1 MAETKY
7 KLDGYYVIPDISSCI
22 SEFGVDGI
30 MYESSSVYFPNMT
43 DVDNVDIERSSD
55 VLEFKVYIKK
65 SWFCIFA
72 PLKGSEVSMHDQW
85 IDIQFP
91 NGDFLVLRLG
101 GKIEDIEW
109 LHINNIDNGHVQGY
123 GK

>member
-7 KLDGYYVIPDISSCI
+7 KLDGYYVIQDISSCLR
-22 SEFGVDGI
+22 ELGANGI

-43 DVDNVDIERSSD
+43 DVDIVEIEQSHNT
-55 VLEFKVYIKK
+55 LEFQITIKN
-65 SWFCIFA
+65 SWFYIYA

-109 LHINNIDNGHVQGY
+109 LHINNLDKVQGY

>member
-7 KLDGYYVIPDISSCI
+7 KLDGMYVITDISSCLG
-22 SEFGVDGI
+22 ELGANGI

-43 DVDNVDIERSSD
+43 DVDGVDIEQDSKSLTFRI
-55 VLEFKVYIKK
+55 YIKN

-72 PLKGSEVSMHDQW
+72 PLKGSEVSIHDQW
-85 IDIQFP
+85 IDVQFP
-91 NGDFLVLRLG
+91 NGDFLVLRLS

>member
-7 KLDGYYVIPDISSCI
+7 KLDGYYVILDISSCI
-22 SEFGVDGI
+22 DEFGVDGI

-43 DVDNVDIERSSD
+43 DVDDVEIEQSHD
-55 VLEFKVYIKK
+55 VLTFNITIKNV
-65 SWFCIFA
+65 WFSIYV

-109 LHINNIDNGHVQGY
+109 LYINNIDNGHVQGY

>member
-43 DVDNVDIERSSD
+43 D
-55 VLEFKVYIKK
+55 
-65 SWFCIFA
+65 
-72 PLKGSEVSMHDQW
+72 
-85 IDIQFP
+85 
-91 NGDFLVLRLG
+91 
-101 GKIEDIEW
+101 
-109 LHINNIDNGHVQGY
+109 
-123 GK
+123 

>member
-7 KLDGYYVIPDISSCI
+7 KLDGYYVIPDISACI
-22 SEFGVDGI
+22 DEFSVDGI

-43 DVDNVDIERSSD
+43 DVDSVEIEQSHD
-55 VLEFKVYIKK
+55 VLTFNITIKNA
-65 SWFCIFA
+65 WFSIFA

-109 LHINNIDNGHVQGY
+109 LRINNLDKVQGY

>member
-7 KLDGYYVIPDISSCI
+7 KLDGYYVIPDISACI
-22 SEFGVDGI
+22 DEFGVDGI
-30 MYESSSVYFPNMT
+30 MYESASVYFPNMT
-43 DVDNVDIERSSD
+43 DVDSVDISQNSD
-55 VLEFKVYIKK
+55 LLEFRITVKK
-65 SWFCIFA
+65 AWFVIYA

-85 IDIQFP
+85 IDVQFP

-109 LHINNIDNGHVQGY
+109 LRINNLDKIQGY

>member
-7 KLDGYYVIPDISSCI
+7 KLDGYYVISDISSCI
-22 SEFGVDGI
+22 DEFGVDGI
-30 MYESSSVYFPNMT
+30 MYESPSVYFPNMT
-43 DVDNVDIERSSD
+43 DVDNVDISENNNL
-55 VLEFKVYIKK
+55 LEFQITVKK
-65 SWFCIFA
+65 AWFMIYA

-109 LHINNIDNGHVQGY
+109 LRINNLDKVQGY

>member
-7 KLDGYYVIPDISSCI
+7 KLDGMYVITDISSCLR
-22 SEFGVDGI
+22 ELGANGI

-43 DVDNVDIERSSD
+43 DVDGVDIEQDSKSLTFRI
-55 VLEFKVYIKK
+55 YIKN

-109 LHINNIDNGHVQGY
+109 LRINNLDKVQGY

>member
-1 MAETKY
+1 MAETRY
-7 KLDGYYVIPDISSCI
+7 KLDGFYVIPDISNCLR
-22 SEFGVDGI
+22 ELGANGI
-30 MYESSSVYFPNMT
+30 MYESNNIYFPNMT
-43 DVDNVDIERSSD
+43 DVDDIEIERSHD
-55 VLEFKVYIKK
+55 VLTFKIYIKN
-65 SWFCIFA
+65 SWFSIYA

-91 NGDFLVLRLG
+91 NGDFLVIRLG

-109 LHINNIDNGHVQGY
+109 LYINNIDNGHVKGY

>member
-1 MAETKY
+1 MAETRY

-22 SEFGVDGI
+22 REFGVDGI

-43 DVDNVDIERSSD
+43 YVDSVDISENNNL
-55 VLEFKVYIKK
+55 LEFQITVKK
-65 SWFCIFA
+65 AWFMIYA
-72 PLKGSEVSMHDQW
+72 PLKGSEVYMHDQW

-91 NGDFLVLRLG
+91 NGDFLVLRLK

-109 LHINNIDNGHVQGY
+109 LRINNLDKVQGY

>member
-7 KLDGYYVIPDISSCI
+7 KLDGYYVIPDISSCL
-22 SEFGVDGI
+22 SELGADGI

-43 DVDNVDIERSSD
+43 DVDDVEIEQSYD
-55 VLEFKVYIKK
+55 VLTFNITIKN
-65 SWFCIFA
+65 SWFNIYV

-91 NGDFLVLRLG
+91 NGDFLVIRLN

-109 LHINNIDNGHVQGY
+109 LHINNIDNGHVKGY